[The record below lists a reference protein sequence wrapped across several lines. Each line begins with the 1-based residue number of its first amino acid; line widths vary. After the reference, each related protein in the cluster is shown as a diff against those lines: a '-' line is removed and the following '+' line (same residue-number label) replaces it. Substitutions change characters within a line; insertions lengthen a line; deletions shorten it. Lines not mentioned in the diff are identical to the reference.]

1 MHHLKY
7 HYATYCCNDTRYM
20 RLKWKTVNLCPKLY
34 TEKCPTK
41 SPEQQLTFF
50 SHPFESV
57 TVLSKQLRSRL
68 VCIYFSNFV
77 IVLRQTR
84 PLSTS
89 FSSAWIFYNNHA
101 DSHNARCEA
110 FHQSQVSL
118 VSYTVINCEAFSL
131 MVDCE
136 ILMRFTARYCRLMLV
151 LWSFHLCFDTDGWAT
166 DRISGL

>member
-7 HYATYCCNDTRYM
+7 HYATYCCNDTWYM
-20 RLKWKTVNLCPKLY
+20 RLKRKTVNLRPKLY

-41 SPEQQLTFF
+41 SPEEKLTFF

-118 VSYTVINCEAFSL
+118 VSYTVINCIQSYGGLWNTDEVHCKIL
-131 MVDCE
+131 QVDVSA
-136 ILMRFTARYCRLMLV
+136 LKFPSVFWYWWLGNR
-151 LWSFHLCFDTDGWAT
+151 
-166 DRISGL
+166 